1 MCGII
6 GYIGKNKAIN
16 VLINGLEKME
26 YRGYDSS
33 GVCLYSK
40 DKIDIIK
47 SIGKISNLKEKINYD
62 ETSSY
67 TRGIAHTRWATHGGV
82 TLENAHPHKQGKVI
96 VVHNGIIENA
106 KELKE
111 QLKTKGYKFYSDTD
125 TEVIAALLDYY
136 LEDDIL
142 KTIEKAKQKLIGS
155 YALGIVIEG
164 IEDEMYIV
172 KKDSPLI
179 IGIGKGE
186 VFFASDIVAINSY
199 TNNFIFLSEGE
210 VGILK
215 EDKVEVYKDFIKQEK
230 EVKTINVSND
240 SHDKNGFAHYMLK
253 EINEEPVLLE
263 NMLQPFLEDINLLPD
278 ISSYDAIHIVGCG
291 SALYAGMVFKYLL
304 EEIAG
309 CNVLIEVASE
319 YRYRRINYDKKTLVV
334 LISQSGETADTIAA
348 MRFAKKN
355 NADTLAI
362 VNVENSTIAKES
374 DKVLFIK
381 AGVEVA
387 VATTKAYILQ
397 TALLSL
403 IALKLCYDKGI
414 IKDIEKYLDEYKT
427 IPKLIKETIDK
438 EENYKKI
445 AKEIYNSK
453 DAFFIGRKI
462 DYAYS
467 LEGSLKLKEVSY
479 INASAYQA
487 GELKHGTISL
497 IDNNSVVFGILTDE
511 EIISKTLSNII
522 ETEARGANVTVIT
535 NDKKIDYKNKILV
548 PKVSY
553 FTQGLL
559 VIPTMQLIAYY
570 TALLKNCSI
579 DQPKNLAKSVTVE

>member
-47 SIGKISNLKEKINYD
+47 SIGKISKLKEKINYD

-106 KELKE
+106 KKLKE

-240 SHDKNGFAHYMLK
+240 SHDKNRFAHYMLK

-278 ISSYDAIHIVGCG
+278 ISSYDSIHIVGCG

-403 IALKLCYDKGI
+403 IALKLCYDKEI

-511 EIISKTLSNII
+511 EIIPKTLSNII
-522 ETEARGANVTVIT
+522 ETEARGANVIVIA

-548 PKVSY
+548 PKLSY

>member
-230 EVKTINVSND
+230 KVKTINVSND

-522 ETEARGANVTVIT
+522 ETEARGANVIVIT

>member
-40 DKIDIIK
+40 DKIDIVK

-414 IKDIEKYLDEYKT
+414 IKDIEKYLAEYKT

-511 EIISKTLSNII
+511 EIIPKTLSNII
-522 ETEARGANVTVIT
+522 ETEARGANVIVIT

>member
-172 KKDSPLI
+172 KKDSPFI

-570 TALLKNCSI
+570 IALLKNCSI

>member
-164 IEDEMYIV
+164 IEDELYIV

-179 IGIGKGE
+179 IGIGNGE

-230 EVKTINVSND
+230 KVKTINVSND

-319 YRYRRINYDKKTLVV
+319 YRYRRINYNKKTLVV

-511 EIISKTLSNII
+511 EIIPKTLSNII
-522 ETEARGANVTVIT
+522 ETEARGANVIVIT

>member
-96 VVHNGIIENA
+96 VVHNGIIE
-106 KELKE
+106 
-111 QLKTKGYKFYSDTD
+111 
-125 TEVIAALLDYY
+125 
-136 LEDDIL
+136 
-142 KTIEKAKQKLIGS
+142 KAKQKLIGS

-179 IGIGKGE
+179 IGIGKDE

-414 IKDIEKYLDEYKT
+414 IKDIEKYLAEYKT

-511 EIISKTLSNII
+511 EIIPKTLSNII
-522 ETEARGANVTVIT
+522 ETEARGANVIVIT

>member
-179 IGIGKGE
+179 IGIGKDE

-414 IKDIEKYLDEYKT
+414 IKDIEKYLAEYKT

-511 EIISKTLSNII
+511 EIIPKTLSNII
-522 ETEARGANVTVIT
+522 ETEARGANVIVIT

>member
-82 TLENAHPHKQGKVI
+82 TLENAHPHRQGKVI

-164 IEDEMYIV
+164 IEDKMYIV

-240 SHDKNGFAHYMLK
+240 SHDKNEFAHYMLK

-414 IKDIEKYLDEYKT
+414 IKDIEKYLAEYKT

-497 IDNNSVVFGILTDE
+497 IDNNSVVFGILTDK
-511 EIISKTLSNII
+511 EIIPKTLSNII
-522 ETEARGANVTVIT
+522 ETEARGANVIVIT

>member
-111 QLKTKGYKFYSDTD
+111 QLKTKVYKFYSDTD

-230 EVKTINVSND
+230 EVKTINVLND
-240 SHDKNGFAHYMLK
+240 SHDKNGFTHYMLK

-403 IALKLCYDKGI
+403 IALKLCYDKEI
-414 IKDIEKYLDEYKT
+414 IKDIEKYLAEYKT

-497 IDNNSVVFGILTDE
+497 INNNSVVFGILTDE
-511 EIISKTLSNII
+511 EIIPKTLSNII
-522 ETEARGANVTVIT
+522 ETEARGANVIVIT

>member
-511 EIISKTLSNII
+511 EIIPKTLSNII
-522 ETEARGANVTVIT
+522 ETEARGANVIVIT

>member
-62 ETSSY
+62 ETASY

-179 IGIGKGE
+179 IGIGNGE

-263 NMLQPFLEDINLLPD
+263 NMLQPFLENINLLPD

-522 ETEARGANVTVIT
+522 ETEARGANVIVIT

>member
-82 TLENAHPHKQGKVI
+82 TLENAHPHRQGKVI

-263 NMLQPFLEDINLLPD
+263 NMLQPFLEDINLLPN

-304 EEIAG
+304 EEVAG

-319 YRYRRINYDKKTLVV
+319 YRYRKINYDKKTLVV

-522 ETEARGANVTVIT
+522 ETEARGANVIVIT

>member
-240 SHDKNGFAHYMLK
+240 SHDKNEFAHYMLK

-348 MRFAKKN
+348 MRFAKKS

-414 IKDIEKYLDEYKT
+414 IKDIEKYLAEYKT

-522 ETEARGANVTVIT
+522 ETEARGANVIVIT

>member
-62 ETSSY
+62 ETASY

-215 EDKVEVYKDFIKQEK
+215 EDKVEVYKDFVKQEK

-304 EEIAG
+304 EEVAG

-438 EENYKKI
+438 EDNYKKI

-511 EIISKTLSNII
+511 EIIPKTLSNII
-522 ETEARGANVTVIT
+522 ETEARGANVIVIT

>member
-40 DKIDIIK
+40 DKIDIVK

-319 YRYRRINYDKKTLVV
+319 YRYRRINYDKKTLVI

-414 IKDIEKYLDEYKT
+414 IKDIEKYLDEYRT
-427 IPKLIKETIDK
+427 IPKLIKGTIDK

-497 IDNNSVVFGILTDE
+497 IDNDSVVFGILTDE
-511 EIISKTLSNII
+511 EIIPKTLSNII
-522 ETEARGANVTVIT
+522 ETEARGANVIVIT

>member
-62 ETSSY
+62 ETASY

-304 EEIAG
+304 EEVAG

-403 IALKLCYDKGI
+403 IALKLCYDEGI

-511 EIISKTLSNII
+511 EIIPKTLSNII
-522 ETEARGANVTVIT
+522 ETEARGANVIVIT

>member
-62 ETSSY
+62 ETASY

-215 EDKVEVYKDFIKQEK
+215 EDKVEVYKDFVKQEK

-304 EEIAG
+304 EEVAG

-397 TALLSL
+397 TVLLSL

-511 EIISKTLSNII
+511 EIIPKTLSNII
-522 ETEARGANVTVIT
+522 ETEARGANVIVIT

-570 TALLKNCSI
+570 TELLKNCSI

>member
-47 SIGKISNLKEKINYD
+47 SIGKISKLKEKINYD

-215 EDKVEVYKDFIKQEK
+215 EDKVEVYKDFLKQEK

-403 IALKLCYDKGI
+403 IALKLCYDKEI

-511 EIISKTLSNII
+511 EIIPKTLSNII
-522 ETEARGANVTVIT
+522 ETEARGANVIVIA

-548 PKVSY
+548 PKLSY

>member
-278 ISSYDAIHIVGCG
+278 ISSYDAIHIIGCG

-511 EIISKTLSNII
+511 EIIPKTLSNII
-522 ETEARGANVTVIT
+522 ETEARGANVIVIT

>member
-62 ETSSY
+62 ETASY

-304 EEIAG
+304 EEVAG

-522 ETEARGANVTVIT
+522 ETEARGANVIVIT

>member
-82 TLENAHPHKQGKVI
+82 TL
-96 VVHNGIIENA
+96 ENA

-230 EVKTINVSND
+230 EVKTINVLND

-319 YRYRRINYDKKTLVV
+319 YRYRRINYNKKTLVV

-511 EIISKTLSNII
+511 EIIPKTLSNII
-522 ETEARGANVTVIT
+522 ETEARGANVIVIT

>member
-179 IGIGKGE
+179 IGIGKDE

-511 EIISKTLSNII
+511 EIIPKTLSNII
-522 ETEARGANVTVIT
+522 ETEARGANVIVIT

-559 VIPTMQLIAYY
+559 VIPTMQIIAYY

>member
-62 ETSSY
+62 ETASY

-215 EDKVEVYKDFIKQEK
+215 EDKVEVYKDFVEQEK

-304 EEIAG
+304 EEVAG

-511 EIISKTLSNII
+511 EIIPKTLSNII
-522 ETEARGANVTVIT
+522 ETEARGANVIVIT

>member
-1 MCGII
+1 
-6 GYIGKNKAIN
+6 
-16 VLINGLEKME
+16 
-26 YRGYDSS
+26 
-33 GVCLYSK
+33 
-40 DKIDIIK
+40 
-47 SIGKISNLKEKINYD
+47 
-62 ETSSY
+62 
-67 TRGIAHTRWATHGGV
+67 
-82 TLENAHPHKQGKVI
+82 
-96 VVHNGIIENA
+96 
-106 KELKE
+106 
-111 QLKTKGYKFYSDTD
+111 
-125 TEVIAALLDYY
+125 
-136 LEDDIL
+136 
-142 KTIEKAKQKLIGS
+142 
-155 YALGIVIEG
+155 
-164 IEDEMYIV
+164 
-172 KKDSPLI
+172 
-179 IGIGKGE
+179 
-186 VFFASDIVAINSY
+186 
-199 TNNFIFLSEGE
+199 
-210 VGILK
+210 
-215 EDKVEVYKDFIKQEK
+215 
-230 EVKTINVSND
+230 
-240 SHDKNGFAHYMLK
+240 MLK

-397 TALLSL
+397 TTLLSL

-511 EIISKTLSNII
+511 EIIPKTLSNII
-522 ETEARGANVTVIT
+522 ETEARGANVIVIT

>member
-403 IALKLCYDKGI
+403 IALKICYDKGI

-511 EIISKTLSNII
+511 EIIPKTLSNII
-522 ETEARGANVTVIT
+522 ETEARGANVIVIT

>member
-263 NMLQPFLEDINLLPD
+263 NMLQPFLEDINLLPN

-522 ETEARGANVTVIT
+522 ETEARGANVIVIT

>member
-362 VNVENSTIAKES
+362 VNVENSTIVKES

-414 IKDIEKYLDEYKT
+414 IKDIEKYLAEYKT

-522 ETEARGANVTVIT
+522 ETEARGANVIVIT

>member
-179 IGIGKGE
+179 IGIGNGE

-511 EIISKTLSNII
+511 EIIPKTLSNII
-522 ETEARGANVTVIT
+522 ETEARGANVIVIT

>member
-179 IGIGKGE
+179 IGIGNGE

-230 EVKTINVSND
+230 EVKTINVLND

-403 IALKLCYDKGI
+403 IVLKLCYDKGI
-414 IKDIEKYLDEYKT
+414 IKDIEKYLAEYKT

-511 EIISKTLSNII
+511 EIIPKTLSNII
-522 ETEARGANVTVIT
+522 ETEARGANVIVIT

>member
-67 TRGIAHTRWATHGGV
+67 TRGIGHTRWATHGGV

-142 KTIEKAKQKLIGS
+142 KTIEKAKQNLIGS

-230 EVKTINVSND
+230 KVKTINVSND

-319 YRYRRINYDKKTLVV
+319 YRYRRINYDKKTLVI

-511 EIISKTLSNII
+511 EIIPKTLSNII
-522 ETEARGANVTVIT
+522 ETEARGANVIVIT

>member
-215 EDKVEVYKDFIKQEK
+215 EDNVEVYKDFIKQEK

-240 SHDKNGFAHYMLK
+240 SHDKNGFVHYMLK

-319 YRYRRINYDKKTLVV
+319 YRYRRINYDKKTLVI

-348 MRFAKKN
+348 MRFAKKS

-522 ETEARGANVTVIT
+522 ETEARGANVIVIT
-535 NDKKIDYKNKILV
+535 NDKKIDYKHKILV

>member
-230 EVKTINVSND
+230 KVKTINVSND
-240 SHDKNGFAHYMLK
+240 SHDKNEFAHYMLK

-263 NMLQPFLEDINLLPD
+263 NMLQPFLEDINLLLD

-319 YRYRRINYDKKTLVV
+319 YRYRRINYDQKTLVV

-511 EIISKTLSNII
+511 EIIPKTLSNII
-522 ETEARGANVTVIT
+522 ETEARGANVIVIT

>member
-40 DKIDIIK
+40 DKMDIIK

-230 EVKTINVSND
+230 KVKTINVSND

-414 IKDIEKYLDEYKT
+414 IKDIEKYLAEYKT

-511 EIISKTLSNII
+511 EIIPKTLSNII
-522 ETEARGANVTVIT
+522 ETEARGANVIVIT

>member
-186 VFFASDIVAINSY
+186 VFFASDIVAINSC

-348 MRFAKKN
+348 MRFAKKS

-414 IKDIEKYLDEYKT
+414 IKDIEKYLAEYKT

-522 ETEARGANVTVIT
+522 ETEARGANVIVIT

>member
-397 TALLSL
+397 NALLSL

-414 IKDIEKYLDEYKT
+414 IKDIEKYLAEYKT

-511 EIISKTLSNII
+511 EIIPKTLSNII
-522 ETEARGANVTVIT
+522 ETEARGANVIVIT

>member
-111 QLKTKGYKFYSDTD
+111 KLKTKGYKFYSDTD

-319 YRYRRINYDKKTLVV
+319 YRYRRINYNKKTLVV

-414 IKDIEKYLDEYKT
+414 IKDIEKYLAEYKT

-511 EIISKTLSNII
+511 EIIPKTLSNII
-522 ETEARGANVTVIT
+522 ETEARGANVIVIT

>member
-47 SIGKISNLKEKINYD
+47 SIGKISNLKEKTNYD

-309 CNVLIEVASE
+309 CNVLIEVSSE

-348 MRFAKKN
+348 MRFAKKS

-522 ETEARGANVTVIT
+522 ETEARGANVIVIT

>member
-164 IEDEMYIV
+164 IEDEIYIV

-304 EEIAG
+304 EEVAG

-319 YRYRRINYDKKTLVV
+319 YRYRKINYDKKTLVV

-403 IALKLCYDKGI
+403 IALKLCYDKEI

-522 ETEARGANVTVIT
+522 ETEARGANVIVIT

>member
-47 SIGKISNLKEKINYD
+47 SIGKISNLKEKTNYD

-230 EVKTINVSND
+230 KVKTINVSND

-348 MRFAKKN
+348 MRFAKKS

-522 ETEARGANVTVIT
+522 ETEARGANVIVIT

>member
-348 MRFAKKN
+348 MRFAKKS

-522 ETEARGANVTVIT
+522 ETEARGANVIVIT